1 MKQTIDLY
9 AFRNAF
15 QALNRTDFSYEG
27 LDVLFDALQDSEHGR
42 EEEIELDVIELCGDF
57 VEMTREKVIETHTA
71 SVDWEDME
79 EYLMDKTWYCGR
91 TTVKHLCISKIL
103 IGE

>member
-91 TTVKHLCISKIL
+91 TSINTYVFQKF
-103 IGE
+103 

>member
-15 QALNRTDFSYEG
+15 QAHNRTDFSYEG

-91 TTVKHLCISKIL
+91 TRINTYVFQKF
-103 IGE
+103 

>member
-57 VEMTREKVIETHTA
+57 VEMTREEVIETHTA

-91 TTVKHLCISKIL
+91 TNRNTYVFKNF
-103 IGE
+103 

>member
-91 TTVKHLCISKIL
+91 TNRNTYVFKNF
-103 IGE
+103 

>member
-91 TTVKHLCISKIL
+91 TPKNTYVFQKF
-103 IGE
+103 